1 MCVSDCMIFKIRV
14 GRSGFFFFE
23 TYKHALSSKI
33 TQTCLFVSILQL
45 INYLTCSTMF
55 LVPNIDQMYR
65 RKLLK
70 LETNTETETNF
81 RILTIYF
88 FFFGIKNVRV
98 GGKILES
105 VGRSETNLFLFWPN
119 VQQLPVT
126 EVNNINN
133 NYMYIHNI
141 H

>member
-1 MCVSDCMIFKIRV
+1 
-14 GRSGFFFFE
+14 
-23 TYKHALSSKI
+23 
-33 TQTCLFVSILQL
+33 
-45 INYLTCSTMF
+45 MF